1 VEPLRALRAC
11 AAEQAAP
18 ASARMHTVRSFGM
31 LSQTRTTMACQ
42 KLDTAKVSSQYS
54 EKLKVN
60 EKFERQWY
68 PTNKEKS
75 NMKSEKKNFRSETQ

>member
-18 ASARMHTVRSFGM
+18 ASAKMHTVRSFGM

-42 KLDTAKVSSQYS
+42 RLDTATVSSQYS
-54 EKLKVN
+54 EKLKVD

-68 PTNKEKS
+68 PTNNEKS
-75 NMKSEKKNFRSETQ
+75 ELKSMRKDFCLETQ